1 MNEWLKNLAG
11 YLLVISVAVQMLPH
25 QKYEQYVRL
34 FTGFLL
40 IIFVMQ
46 PLLKIGSA
54 DSFLEDKIYTFLQ
67 EQEELENQILQQGAW
82 FEQQQLETDAQRIIE
97 IEPVENIEVEVRTGE

>member
-11 YLLVISVAVQMLPH
+11 YLLVISVAVQMLPN

-40 IIFVMQ
+40 IIFVLQ